1 MKNLLVPLILI
12 SLSVIMNKPVYIGI
26 SISALFVYIN
36 SISNKY
42 NYKDL
47 NKSII
52 SSVLSAKRIII
63 ILSLVGMLTSSWM
76 VCGTIPYLIY
86 LGLSVLKKYNFI
98 LFSFL
103 IMSCISYIL
112 GTAVGSISTIGV
124 VIITIG
130 KAVGL
135 DTSVLAGAIIS
146 GAFLGDRSSPISSAL
161 NLNIEMTNSNPYKLM
176 RKMNK
181 TLIPAFIV
189 SGILYFIL
197 GKYNSISNYSN
208 LDNILI
214 NLSNSFNLNILCLI
228 PIAILFIL
236 ILIRIDITKSL
247 LASLCSS
254 FLISFLI
261 QHSSISTLIKISL
274 LGFNESNSTSNII
287 NGGGFLSMLPV
298 VFTIISATAFTGLLD
313 STNSLNILI
322 NKLISS
328 TTSKYDLLKK
338 CSLLSILLNTLT
350 CNQTVGIIIP
360 CKFMKNIFLDHNLEK
375 EDLARC
381 LSDSGTITV
390 ALIPWNINSIVA
402 STLLGVSSINF
413 IPYAFL
419 CYLIPITFILKSRKN
434 NNIDILA

>member
-1 MKNLLVPLILI
+1 
-12 SLSVIMNKPVYIGI
+12 MNKPIYIGM
-26 SISALFVYIN
+26 SISTLFVYIN
-36 SISNKY
+36 AILNKC

-47 NKSII
+47 NKSIL
-52 SSVLSAKRIII
+52 SSILSAKRIII
-63 ILSLVGMLTSSWM
+63 ILSLVGMLTSLWM
-76 VCGTIPYLIY
+76 ACGTIPYLIY
-86 LGLSVLKKYNFI
+86 LGLSILKKYNFI
-98 LFSFL
+98 FFSFL

-130 KAVGL
+130 RAVGL
-135 DTSVLAGAIIS
+135 DTSVLAGSIIS

-176 RKMNK
+176 DKMNK
-181 TLIPAFIV
+181 TLLPAFIA

-197 GKYNSISNYSN
+197 GKYNSISNYSK

-228 PIAILFIL
+228 PIVILFIL
-236 ILIRIDITKSL
+236 ILIRIDITISL

-261 QHSSISTLIKISL
+261 QHSNIYTLTKISL
-274 LGFNESNSTSNII
+274 LGFNKINSTSNII

-328 TTSKYDLLKK
+328 ITSKYDLLKK

-360 CKFMKNIFLDHNLEK
+360 CKFMKNTFLDYNLEK
-375 EDLARC
+375 EDLAQC

-413 IPYAFL
+413 IPYTFL

-434 NNIDILA
+434 NNIDIFA